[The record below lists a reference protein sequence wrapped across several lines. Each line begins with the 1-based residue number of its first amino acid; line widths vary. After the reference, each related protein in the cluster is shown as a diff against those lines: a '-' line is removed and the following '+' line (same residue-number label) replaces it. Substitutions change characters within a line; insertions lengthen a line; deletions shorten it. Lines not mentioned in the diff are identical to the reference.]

1 MQAVIT
7 LFSSLILMT
16 TNVDNKKNEVAEAV
30 SQMNGVTTLS
40 FSKDM
45 VDAIDLDID
54 VEDKIK
60 HLEGDF
66 NEIKLNIFG
75 ESTPDLADKR
85 TTMLKVLDKHYEKV
99 DLEDTDESESDAL
112 LYTKSKGDR
121 VYEAHLLLLDESD
134 NTFTIVS
141 FIGDVVVTNK
151 D

>member
-1 MQAVIT
+1 MQAVNT
-7 LFSSLILMT
+7 LFSSLILIT
-16 TNVDNKKNEVAEAV
+16 TDVDVNKNELAEAI

-60 HLEGDF
+60 HLDGDF

-75 ESTPDLADKR
+75 ESTPDLASNR
-85 TTMLKVLDKHYEKV
+85 ETILKVLNKHYKEI
-99 DLEDTDESESDAL
+99 DLEDEDGSESDAL
-112 LYTKSKGDR
+112 LYTKSKGNR
-121 VYEAHLLLLDESD
+121 IYEAHLLLLNESD
-134 NTFTIVS
+134 NTFTVIS